1 MKLSIFEDWHSKL
14 TLICSCGS
22 TEFALC
28 DKINSS
34 TGGPMLGAHIFYCLK
49 CGYQSQFYC
58 MDANLY
64 VPPAEKI
71 ITP

>member
-1 MKLSIFEDWHSKL
+1 MKLAIVGLLPKPEML
-14 TLICSCGS
+14 VCSCGS
-22 TEFALC
+22 LDFELC
-28 DKINSS
+28 QKINSS

-64 VPPAEKI
+64 VPPAEKVI
-71 ITP
+71 VP